1 MSDGADT
8 CLKRMTILGRMKA
21 AGWTDDPHSMAEQR
35 NITASDA
42 SQAD

>member
-21 AGWTDDPHSMAEQR
+21 DGWSDDPHSMAEQR
-35 NITASDA
+35 KITVSDG
-42 SQAD
+42 SQPD